1 MNVELPKKYKLKKKD
16 IAIYTLSILSCVIAL
31 IVVAIIQVMG
41 NDISNKIFGTNKAKK
56 LSEEEELKLKTD
68 FDNMF
73 TNTFSGEA
81 IDSQKIDVE
90 QDFVYTGY
98 QNQETVSGSYT
109 LNVNIPRI
117 NIKSSILNEYNQE
130 IEKIFKQKTNEI
142 LNSKGT
148 QIVYSV
154 DYTAFVEDNILTVVI
169 RSNFKQGSNA
179 QQVMI
184 YTYNYDLLSKKE
196 MSLQDMIDKLNLN
209 KNDVQ
214 NFVKQEIEEEEK
226 NSKSLKELGYNIYVR
241 DSSNSMYKLE
251 NSNQFFILNG
261 KLYIVYAYGNF
272 LQTSEIDLIIV

>member
-16 IAIYTLSILSCVIAL
+16 IAIYTVSILSCVIAL

-90 QDFVYTGY
+90 HDFVYTGY

-251 NSNQFFILNG
+251 NSNQFFFLNG
-261 KLYIVYAYGNF
+261 KLYIVYAYGIF
-272 LQTSEIDLIIV
+272 SQTSEMDLIIV